1 MESSA
6 FPVGPVLASAP
17 QTQIGTY
24 KRSGPTESQLKT
36 TSIVGPVLLRG
47 VARPGRR
54 LVLRNSETVAGSL
67 GKRGRA
73 KTLASVPPPGA
84 ATLPLLRQLVPA
96 LALAGLALLLELLP
110 PQGLALRDGSGFGWT
125 QLWTGHFAHWTH
137 SHFLWDWILFAAFAG
152 LLAREEGWRIWLWP
166 ALAAPLISLG
176 ILLGIPSIDEYRGL
190 SALATFLFTRY
201 TAVFAIRHRNTDRTS
216 ALLFG
221 ILPLSALAAKSLYE
235 ALSGS
240 FLFVGDLGPYAA
252 PLPEAHLLGIF
263 AALPWIFL
271 SVRGT
276 RQPR

>member
-6 FPVGPVLASAP
+6 FCRRARALEG
-17 QTQIGTY
+17 
-24 KRSGPTESQLKT
+24 RSSTWPPSCPAELGLSSEPW
-36 TSIVGPVLLRG
+36 
-47 VARPGRR
+47 RR
-54 LVLRNSETVAGSL
+54 EA
-67 GKRGRA
+67 GKRGSA
-73 KTLASVPPPGA
+73 KSLALRRGSPPPTTRPG
-84 ATLPLLRQLVPA
+84 T
-96 LALAGLALLLELLP
+96 GELLP
-110 PQGLALRDGSGFGWT
+110 PQGLALRDGSGFGWL

-137 SHFLWDWILFAAFAG
+137 SHFLWDWILFAGFAG
-152 LLAREEGWRIWLWP
+152 LLAREEGWRIWLWTG
-166 ALAAPLISLG
+166 LAAPLISLG

-252 PLPEAHLLGIF
+252 PLPEAHLLGIL

-271 SVRGT
+271 SVCGT